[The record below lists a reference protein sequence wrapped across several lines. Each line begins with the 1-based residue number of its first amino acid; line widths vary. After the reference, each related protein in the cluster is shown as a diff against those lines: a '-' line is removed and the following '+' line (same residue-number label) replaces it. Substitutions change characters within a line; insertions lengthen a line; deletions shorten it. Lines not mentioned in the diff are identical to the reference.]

1 MEPQKDI
8 QQGQQKSTQPLGY
21 AYVVRKAEKLTT
33 ALYLV
38 TDILRDM
45 EPLKW
50 KAREASIDVLSDISV
65 ATTSSQSEKISTL
78 RLVIKKIERIMSFL
92 DIAASSHM
100 MTEMNASVLKRE
112 YAALKEGVE
121 AEWHRAQERSKV
133 LLSERFFD
141 VPKDAPERE
150 EQESIKGVSSS
161 AARIDAPSIPE
172 PRPTYTPPTP
182 KPFVPSIPASME
194 GTDTESTKG
203 VSPFLRGESSDTSR
217 SSSLVPRTFSHPPR
231 PILIDKEVV
240 ARPRQDDSRDD
251 RRKIILALLKQKPA
265 VTVGD
270 IAKSISGVSEK
281 TIQRE
286 LLAMVM
292 ENILL
297 KRGERRW
304 STYSIKID

>member
-8 QQGQQKSTQPLGY
+8 QHGQQKSTQPLGY

-50 KAREASIDVLSDISV
+50 KAREASIDVLSEISV
-65 ATTSSQSEKISTL
+65 VTTSSQSEKISTL

-121 AEWHRAQERSKV
+121 AEWYRAQEHSKV

-141 VPKDAPERE
+141 VPKDVLQIE
-150 EQESIKGVSSS
+150 EQQ
-161 AARIDAPSIPE
+161 APIRETRTE
-172 PRPTYTPPTP
+172 PSPTVPKVEIRPAYTPPIL
-182 KPFVPSIPASME
+182 KPFIPSIKSEDRGDSLAL
-194 GTDTESTKG
+194 ESLAKVTQR
-203 VSPFLRGESSDTSR
+203 P
-217 SSSLVPRTFSHPPR
+217 FSHPPR

-304 STYSIKID
+304 STYSIKTD